1 MRDTQIEA
9 STPMTE
15 TTAKIVQAPLF
26 PTYAD
31 VGYAMH
37 AFEGEPVKLGRETI
51 KAMFEL
57 TGTPQNRVDWTKPDV
72 WIGERLVNGPRD
84 FARKVWAESNRT
96 LNPRY
101 LYGPY
106 LFINRLKLLERGDG
120 VYRLGERGRRFLKS
134 DETIIRELD
143 AAEGIPKVLSL
154 VAERSPCKRGDVL
167 PDWSDYLKAVS
178 VFTTPR
184 TFKGTLRDR
193 LVNLTDR
200 GLIAREGSTYT
211 ITNAGLDWLKGFAD
225 SGPLQQ
231 AAAPSSKRT
240 TVAQAVKAHNEE
252 QFAAFRDRL
261 AKLDPIHFEHFV
273 KELLEAMD
281 YEDVRVTKVSNDKG
295 VDVVARAQFGI
306 TEVTEVVQVKRTEQ
320 TITRPK
326 IDELRGAL
334 PYHKAI
340 RGTIIS
346 LGGFAKG
353 AQEGALFVGA
363 APITLID
370 GKHLLDLC
378 IKHEV
383 GVKRRP
389 VEIYEIDEAFFIER
403 FGRDGDEDI
412 TDVGEGEDEV

>member
-1 MRDTQIEA
+1 
-9 STPMTE
+9 MTDVPE
-15 TTAKIVQAPLF
+15 TKIVQAPLF

-31 VGYAMH
+31 VGH
-37 AFEGEPVKLGRETI
+37 AVRAFNGEPVKLVRETI
-51 KAMFEL
+51 NAMFEQ
-57 TGTPQNRVDWTKPDV
+57 TGTPQSPVDWTDPDK
-72 WIGERLVNGPRD
+72 WIGERLVNGPQV
-84 FARKVWAESNRT
+84 FARKVWNESNRT

-106 LFINRLKLLERGDG
+106 LFINRLKLLERDDG
-120 VYRLGERGRRFLKS
+120 VYRIGDRAQSFLRG
-134 DETIIRELD
+134 DEGIIRELD

-154 VAERSPCKRGDVL
+154 VAERSPCKRGDIL

-178 VFTTPR
+178 VFTTPK

-193 LVNLTDR
+193 LLNLADR
-200 GLIAREGSTYT
+200 GLITREGNTYA
-211 ITNAGLDWLKGFAD
+211 IADAGLEWLKGFGD
-225 SGPLQQ
+225 SPRVE
-231 AAAPSSKRT
+231 ATAAPSSKRT
-240 TVAQAVKAHNEE
+240 TVAEAARAHNEE
-252 QFAAFRDRL
+252 QFAAFRERL
-261 AKLDPIHFEHFV
+261 IKLDPIHFEHFV

-295 VDVVARAQFGI
+295 VDVIARAQFGI
-306 TEVTEVVQVKRTEQ
+306 TEVTEVVQVKRTEN

-326 IDELRGAL
+326 VDELRGAL

-346 LGGFAKG
+346 LGTFAKG
-353 AQEGALFVGA
+353 AQEGALFTGA

-370 GKHLLDLC
+370 GKRLLDLC

-389 VEIYEIDEAFFIER
+389 VEIYEIDEAFFAEKFSR
-403 FGRDGDEDI
+403 
-412 TDVGEGEDEV
+412 EDEVEAVPGPGDEEDSA